1 MSDKMRPI
9 PFESMLDQIFKEYH
23 EKGTIYEVPVCRG
36 KRHSYIG
43 PAAGPHTQ
51 LAQNIIAAYIAGA
64 NHFELKTV
72 QILEGEELGIKK
84 PCIYVEE
91 EAYNTEWSTEL
102 SILEALEEYIK
113 AYVLLHLLA
122 REFEFGDEE
131 HITFYMSV
139 GYSLRGIQSKGVDYF
154 IESLKDASNTRIWKE
169 CIDVT
174 LHHIEY
180 FTRVTKEE
188 VNQIRPQISNR
199 ITLSTMHGCPVV
211 EIDQIVIYLLER
223 KQCHVYVKCNPT
235 LVGYDKAREIV
246 DTMGYGYMKFSREA
260 FEKDISFDRLV
271 GLIRKWKDLANC
283 NHLLFGV
290 KLTNT
295 LPVIDAN
302 DKLTGEEMYM
312 SGPPLYPFAI
322 GVSAMLSKVFDGDL
336 IISYSGGADEHNIV
350 PILETG
356 IYPVTVS
363 TLLLKQGGYK
373 NITKLNKKI
382 GSTQFQEN
390 TRIDIQKIETL
401 AKEAMNDEYY
411 YKKPEKLRKDIQEEY
426 SSFCSKCKN
435 CIDVCPNR
443 ANVSVYLK
451 NKKYVIHKD
460 SLCNECGNCSHF
472 CIMKRNPYRDK
483 FTLFESEVDYQNSQN
498 EGIFKQNGIIRIRR
512 DFQEESMDM
521 ETFIIKYPQI
531 YEIMEGVIE

>member
-174 LHHIEY
+174 LHHIDY

-188 VNQIRPQISNR
+188 VNQIRPQIANR
-199 ITLSTMHGCPVV
+199 ITLSTMHGCPVE

-336 IISYSGGADEHNIV
+336 IISYSGGADEHNIM

-401 AKEAMNDEYY
+401 AKEAMNDEHY

-498 EGIFKQNGIIRIRR
+498 EGIFKQNGNIRIRR